1 MTKRSTSRRR
11 SLSPAVEFV
20 QLEIERVRDQV
31 AKLER
36 ESSAHTRRCAELQAE
51 IDVLKATVAIISSA
65 RTVSL
70 AATKATSL

>member
-1 MTKRSTSRRR
+1 MTKRSTLRRR
-11 SLSPAVEFV
+11 SLPPAVEFV
-20 QLEIERVRDQV
+20 QLEIERVRDHV

-36 ESSAHTRRCAELQAE
+36 ESAAHTRRCAEMQAE
-51 IDVLKATVAIISSA
+51 IDALKATVAIISSA